1 MSAVDIILI
10 VLIAAALIAAMV
22 GCIKK
27 KGGCSCGCVGGDC
40 ENCKKCINR

>member
-10 VLIAAALIAAMV
+10 VLIAAALIAAV
-22 GCIKK
+22 IGCIKK
-27 KGGCSCGCVGGDC
+27 KGGCGCVGGDC